1 MPGGSNCYQL
11 DCADTRTLFFSVKVP
26 QIITHE
32 TALVDCEAELVEF
45 LKTMGLFGNELGP
58 IVSSFRFFNRSIFKD
73 HHEFL
78 DRLVPFLRKLPRGYK
93 FAIEIRNQGWLDDDH
108 RLSLERN
115 GPRLGIS
122 RSERRGDGA
131 VAGRG
136 ATMSGAGI
144 ALKATG
150 DQ

>member
-58 IVSSFRFFNRSIFKD
+58 IVFQFPFLQQVYFQRPSRIPRPARSIS
-73 HHEFL
+73 EETT
-78 DRLVPFLRKLPRGYK
+78 
-93 FAIEIRNQGWLDDDH
+93 AWLQVRH
-108 RLSLERN
+108 
-115 GPRLGIS
+115 
-122 RSERRGDGA
+122 
-131 VAGRG
+131 
-136 ATMSGAGI
+136 
-144 ALKATG
+144 
-150 DQ
+150 